1 MKPPKGK
8 KRGSSQRALF
18 SVVFCDVVVK
28 GSDCLFKIL
37 QQQRPIEM
45 ERHLSKD
52 VVGQKERAG
61 EECGCWLY
69 KQGCVSKTVGLELGL
84 IPNPG
89 GRCVLQPA
97 VARCHTSRAGL
108 RAGNANA
115 FHPRRK
121 KRSGATCAGLNAHS
135 ISCTVIN

>member
-8 KRGSSQRALF
+8 KCGSSQRALF

-45 ERHLSKD
+45 ERRLSKD
-52 VVGQKERAG
+52 VVGQKERVG

-69 KQGCVSKTVGLELGL
+69 K
-84 IPNPG
+84 
-89 GRCVLQPA
+89 
-97 VARCHTSRAGL
+97 
-108 RAGNANA
+108 
-115 FHPRRK
+115 
-121 KRSGATCAGLNAHS
+121 
-135 ISCTVIN
+135 